1 MTAAS
6 AAVDDLPKLEKY
18 ELIEEIGHG
27 GMATVYRAR
36 DLRLGREVAVKIIHR
51 HLRDNREVAT
61 RFLAEAR
68 AAAKLKH
75 KGIVEVYDVS
85 DEAERERYLVVEL
98 VPGQTLRQLLVAH
111 RDMPAE
117 IGAMIVVE
125 LCDAIEHAH
134 ASGIIHRD
142 IKPEN
147 VLVGLPSV
155 VVVPCDAAPPERD
168 PNDDPT
174 KSGPVMSRESL
185 ASDRGVSRPPTS
197 SSRTPKSGRNESV
210 VLKITDFGIAK
221 ILDAHGVTSTGQVLG
236 SPAHMAPEQIEAGE
250 VDARTDVF
258 ALGVILYECLVGHLP
273 FDGKN
278 PAQVLRRVLDGKYA
292 RADTERATIGGRFS
306 EIIDRALAL
315 DPKDR
320 PETPTALAA
329 LLIQELDELGLTER
343 GKELAA
349 YFAGPEAYAAKLQ
362 TRLVSV
368 LIGRGEAARR
378 SKRMAMAACDFN
390 RAHALAPDDV
400 LILKRMT
407 QLSSATRQSR
417 LFRGGVTRKLA
428 IVGVG
433 SLFLGGMA
441 YGGVRLIRDAQETP
455 LEATPEVSQTAPAVE
470 VARPPR
476 PPIVVATPTIKRT
489 ESPADS
495 TSVSASASTS
505 ISASTEVATNGAVRS
520 GHPLESPSAGASG
533 SAAPDGTREVIF
545 QIKPRTASLAVD
557 GSPVTPGQPIPL
569 TLGEHSIM
577 ITAQAGDTSSDP
589 WASPQKFLV
598 KAPKEG
604 ESSTLWVRR
613 SLKWRPVTLTLVG
626 APADGEAH
634 CGVQLK
640 PNTPVTVQLLDPD
653 KSYWSTTCKFMQDGR
668 STTGAPFDVAA
679 GTSKNIGWIAP

>member
-6 AAVDDLPKLEKY
+6 AAADDLPKLEKY
-18 ELIEEIGHG
+18 ELLEEIGHG

-98 VPGQTLRQLLVAH
+98 VPGQTLRQLLVDH
-111 RDMPAE
+111 REMPAE
-117 IGAMIVVE
+117 IGAMIVIE

-147 VLVGLPSV
+147 VLVGFPTPV
-155 VVVPCDAAPPERD
+155 AERD
-168 PNDDPT
+168 PSDDPT
-174 KSGPVMSRESL
+174 KSGPMLSRESNTP
-185 ASDRGVSRPPTS
+185 SS
-197 SSRTPKSGRNESV
+197 SSRTPKSGRNQHV

-292 RADTERATIGGRFS
+292 RAETERATIGGRFS

-320 PETPTALAA
+320 PESPSALAA
-329 LLIQELDELGLTER
+329 LLIHELDELGLTDR
-343 GKELAA
+343 SKELAS
-349 YFAGPEAYAAKLQ
+349 YFAAPASYAAKLQ
-362 TRLVSV
+362 ARLVSV
-368 LIGRGEAARR
+368 LITRGETARR
-378 SKRMAMAACDFN
+378 TKRMAMAACDFN

-407 QLSSATRQSR
+407 QLSSATRKG
-417 LFRGGVTRKLA
+417 LFHGGVGRKLA

-441 YGGVRLIRDAQETP
+441 YGGVRLIRGAQDPP
-455 LEATPEVSQTAPAVE
+455 LEATPDVSQTATAIE
-470 VARPPR
+470 VPQPTR

-489 ESPADS
+489 HDPAESAS
-495 TSVSASASTS
+495 ASASVSASV
-505 ISASTEVATNGAVRS
+505 EVATSDVVRS
-520 GHPLESPSAGASG
+520 SHPQDPPASATQSN
-533 SAAPDGTREVIF
+533 SAVSAEGTREVIF
-545 QIKPRTASLAVD
+545 QIKPRTASLTVD
-557 GSPVTPGQPIPL
+557 GSPVTPGQPIAL
-569 TLGEHSIM
+569 ALGEHSIM

-589 WASPQKFLV
+589 WPAPQKFVV
-598 KAPKEG
+598 KAPKDG

-640 PNTPVTVQLLDPD
+640 PNVPVTVQLLDPD

-668 STTGAPFDVAA
+668 TTTGAPFDVAA
-679 GTSKNIGWIAP
+679 GTSKNVGWIAP